1 MKKVVFLVDTKDSRF
16 LIVINKDKCELPSL
30 YIKDDFN
37 DKNSLS
43 EKYQKKY
50 NHFIRDII
58 VIEENDKYIF
68 VKCITDDKLL
78 DKVKYKIGVINEI
91 MPLITNKFHNRLLFN
106 LLIKIRMEMLNDSFW
121 LGIVLTTED
130 TIKDLTMKA
139 LLTDFLLF
147 FSSSFCEESIIY
159 KFAEVKDPNYI
170 SNNQLKKLR
179 KSYFKKCPLYNSKNM
194 KNIIDE
200 IGIDFDNYV
209 FDDVLFFD
217 DNELIDINIRTWRNK
232 NKENF
237 ELYNGVVLSPRR
249 WIKNF
254 YPQLNDAFEKLR
266 KPYVDEFVKRFNK
279 KTITFKPYSSKKLFD
294 NNLSKD
300 EKIYIMQRIGLLK
313 TTMYFS
319 KIFGDWN
326 FITTNEGKGI
336 KISFDSFFI
345 KVKAELIELI
355 WNDKCQNNIPIL
367 SEIIENYPQEI
378 CNEFFPINRKCR
390 DNIHYGFYNKLTSEE
405 LNILNKYQNVYLN
418 YVIEE
423 LEKHLKIKFGVGY
436 KVGLT
441 FAKIRHWVSN

>member
-16 LIVINKDKCELPSL
+16 LIIINKDKCELPSL

-179 KSYFKKCPLYNSKNM
+179 KSYFKKCWFS
-194 KNIIDE
+194 IC
-200 IGIDFDNYV
+200 YV
-209 FDDVLFFD
+209 
-217 DNELIDINIRTWRNK
+217 
-232 NKENF
+232 
-237 ELYNGVVLSPRR
+237 
-249 WIKNF
+249 
-254 YPQLNDAFEKLR
+254 
-266 KPYVDEFVKRFNK
+266 
-279 KTITFKPYSSKKLFD
+279 
-294 NNLSKD
+294 
-300 EKIYIMQRIGLLK
+300 
-313 TTMYFS
+313 
-319 KIFGDWN
+319 
-326 FITTNEGKGI
+326 GK
-336 KISFDSFFI
+336 
-345 KVKAELIELI
+345 
-355 WNDKCQNNIPIL
+355 
-367 SEIIENYPQEI
+367 
-378 CNEFFPINRKCR
+378 
-390 DNIHYGFYNKLTSEE
+390 
-405 LNILNKYQNVYLN
+405 
-418 YVIEE
+418 
-423 LEKHLKIKFGVGY
+423 
-436 KVGLT
+436 
-441 FAKIRHWVSN
+441 